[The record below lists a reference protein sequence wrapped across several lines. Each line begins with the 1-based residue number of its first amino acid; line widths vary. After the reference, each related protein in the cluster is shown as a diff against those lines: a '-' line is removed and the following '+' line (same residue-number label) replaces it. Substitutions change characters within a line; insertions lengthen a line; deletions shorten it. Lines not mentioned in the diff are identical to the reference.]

1 MKNHILSDIFR
12 RSVKYWWISVLTGL
26 LAIALGILFISTPQ
40 SALLSLAML
49 FAIGFLANGIFEL
62 AFTLSNKNSI
72 SGWGWNLVGAIIDI
86 LLGLLLISVPGIT
99 VFVLIYFVGF
109 WLLFRSIWGLGAS
122 VELQTLGVKGWGWL
136 LAFAILGVL
145 FSFIFVL
152 SPVFGGSFIVA
163 FASISFILY
172 GIFRIAL
179 GFRLKNVKKEI
190 EDRG

>member
-1 MKNHILSDIFR
+1 MMKNHILSDIFR

-62 AFTLSNKNSI
+62 AFTLSNKKSI

-122 VELQTLGVKGWGWL
+122 LELQTLGIKGWGWL

-145 FSFIFVL
+145 FSFLL
-152 SPVFGGSFIVA
+152 S
-163 FASISFILY
+163 
-172 GIFRIAL
+172 
-179 GFRLKNVKKEI
+179 
-190 EDRG
+190 